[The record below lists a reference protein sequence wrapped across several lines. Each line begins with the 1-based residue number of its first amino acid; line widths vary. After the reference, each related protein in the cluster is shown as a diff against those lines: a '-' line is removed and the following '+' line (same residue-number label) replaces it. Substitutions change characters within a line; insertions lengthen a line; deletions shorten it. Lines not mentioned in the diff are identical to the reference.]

1 MMTSKTAIFILMI
14 IQPIYQKYLIVETD
28 DDPSMEEYSEHGND
42 YQDNSKAINCCK
54 GDIERARRVW

>member
-28 DDPSMEEYSEHGND
+28 DDPSMEEYSDPATD

-54 GDIERARRVW
+54 RDIERARRVW